1 MHNITR
7 MNTRFLAL
15 CGCLVLTGLL
25 QTCQNKAKLSQRA
38 VVNDPHSFSQ
48 PWLARTTHLD
58 LNLKVD
64 FAQKRLTGT
73 AQWHIERTGQASEI
87 IFDTDHLDIQSVSL
101 GPDHRP
107 AHWYLAQRD
116 TLLGAALHV
125 ALEHDAKTVTIAY
138 STRPDA
144 AALGWMEPAMTA
156 GKQQPFLF
164 TQGQAILTRTWIPCQ
179 DTPGNRI
186 TYTAQIET
194 PPGMMAVMS
203 AENPQQKNPDGH
215 YTFRMEQPI
224 APYLIA
230 LAVGDIAFR
239 AVGPR
244 TGIYAEPT
252 MLDRA
257 AWEFTDM
264 EKMLTA
270 AELLYGPYRWGRYD
284 LIVLPT
290 GFPFGG
296 MENPRLTFATPTV
309 ITGDRS
315 LVALVAHE
323 LAHSWSGNLV
333 TNATWNDFWLN
344 EGFTVYFERRIMEAL
359 YGAAYAA
366 MPARLEYAEL
376 EATLKELGQ
385 DHPDTRL
392 KLNLQGR
399 SPDLASGD
407 IAYVKGAAF
416 LEMLEKLSDRKR
428 WDAFLKSWFETNAFQ
443 ARSTEDFLAFLKQ
456 HYLQRYQLEANVDEW
471 VYGAGL
477 PANSPAPY
485 SARLEK
491 AAQAA
496 AGIAQAWPD
505 TAGWSSHEWV
515 HFVRNLPDGTPTA
528 LLQKLDA
535 AYGLS
540 TSGNAEIRC
549 AWYTRAIEQGY
560 VNRILPQVED
570 FLTSIGRRRFL
581 RPVYGAL
588 IRSGYTAEA
597 KRIFDKAKAGYHAV
611 SRTAIEAMLQ
621 QAAAD

>member
-1 MHNITR
+1 MHMRNLT
-7 MNTRFLAL
+7 FCCCLAI
-15 CGCLVLTGLL
+15 VGLL
-25 QTCQNKAKLSQRA
+25 QACQNKVKPSQPHDA
-38 VVNDPHSFSQ
+38 AHDPHSFSQ

-58 LNLKVD
+58 LSLKAD
-64 FAQKRLTGT
+64 FAQKQLTG
-73 AQWHIERTGQASEI
+73 AARWQIEYTGQASEI
-87 IFDTDHLDIQSVSL
+87 IFDTDQLDIKSVSL
-101 GPDHRP
+101 GPDNRP
-107 AHWYLAQRD
+107 ARWYLAERD
-116 TLLGAALHV
+116 SLLGAALHV
-125 ALEHDAKTVTIAY
+125 ALEHGAKVVTITY

-203 AENPQQKNPDGH
+203 AENPQHKDANGR
-215 YTFRMEQPI
+215 YAFRMEQPI

-230 LAVGDIAFR
+230 LAIGDIAFR

-244 TGIYAEPT
+244 TGIYAEPA
-252 MLDRA
+252 MLDKA
-257 AWEFTDM
+257 AWEFADM
-264 EKMLTA
+264 EKMLVA
-270 AELLYGPYRWGRYD
+270 AEALYGSYRWGRYD

-344 EGFTVYFERRIMEAL
+344 EGFTVYIERRIMQAL
-359 YGAAYAA
+359 YGAEYAA
-366 MPARLEYAEL
+366 MPAQLEYAEL
-376 EATLKELGQ
+376 KATLKELGR
-385 DHPDTRL
+385 DHSDTRL
-392 KLNLQGR
+392 KLDLKDRN
-399 SPDLASGD
+399 PDIASSN

-428 WDAFLKSWFETNAFQ
+428 WDTFLKSWFDTHAFQ

-456 HYLQRYQLEANVDEW
+456 HYLQRYQLKANVDEW
-471 VYGAGL
+471 VYGTGL

-485 SARLEK
+485 SSRLEK

-496 AGIAQAWPD
+496 AGITQALPD
-505 TAGWSSHEWV
+505 TTGWSSHEWV
-515 HFVRNLPDGTPTA
+515 YFVQHLPDGIPNA
-528 LLQKLDA
+528 LMQKLDD

-540 TSGNAEIRC
+540 SSGNAEIRC
-549 AWYTRAIEQGY
+549 AWYVRAIEQGY
-560 VNRILPQVED
+560 VSNILPQVEA
-570 FLTSIGRRRFL
+570 FLTGVGRRRFL

-588 IRSGYTAEA
+588 IQYGHAAEA
-597 KRIFDKAKAGYHAV
+597 RRIFDKAKAGYHAV
-611 SRTAIEAMLQ
+611 SRNSIEAMLRS
-621 QAAAD
+621 AAN